1 MPRYFFNIVGRP
13 GRKAISDPDGDELA
27 GDREAREHA
36 KMVARDM
43 LDRRLWYKRDL
54 EKWAFAITDETGRQ
68 VAFVPFANR
77 PPTRLDRKRVI

>member
-1 MPRYFFNIVGRP
+1 
-13 GRKAISDPDGDELA
+13 
-27 GDREAREHA
+27 
-36 KMVARDM
+36 MVARDM